1 MKNLF
6 KKYLTQKVRNVI
18 SILIIIFGL
27 VYIVNYS
34 FYRPT
39 YINKYIAM
47 NIYKSP
53 ANNAFT
59 DQNFYN
65 CVIDEYNLK
74 NRTNLGYT
82 TNLSDSQLKTIT
94 FLSCYNLGIT
104 RTNGLEKMT
113 SLTSL
118 FLIENP
124 LTSIDVSKNTAL
136 TKLEVSDTPLT
147 NLDVSKNTA
156 LTDLTVYRNKLT
168 SIDVRNNTA
177 LTSLDVGA
185 NQLTSI
191 DVSKNIV
198 LTELSVSSNQ
208 LTSIDVSKNTKL
220 TKLLVSKNK
229 LPNLDVSKNTVLTDL
244 DVFEN
249 QLTYLDVSKN
259 MVLVDLN
266 VSRNQLTSLD
276 VSKSTALTK
285 LHVGNNQLTYLDV
298 SKSTAL
304 TKLDVSNNQLTYLD
318 VSKNTKLTR
327 LWVSINQL
335 TNIDVRNNTALTE
348 LSVGWNSLTSI
359 DVSKNTALT
368 FLDVSYNQLTSLD
381 VSKSTALTELRSY
394 DNQLTYLNLL
404 NNTKLSDLYLS
415 GNNFSNV
422 LTRYVGDSG
431 NANSAV
437 KLPSHLE
444 QSITWKSED
453 EKIAIS
459 DSDGVVT
466 AIKPG
471 TVNVVGTNKYYTT
484 KTIVNVFEMTSD
496 KYEIDNENLYIYVG
510 NDNDVDTIKNNI
522 NVPDYIEPVIDI
534 DNNVIKLIKNNTNL
548 KEFKIIRINSNGDKI
563 IGSDYIYTRHYNDI
577 SGLSCYNCNA
587 SIEDNNVVIKYNNK
601 EIDRFKLIKFS
612 NKYTL
617 YCIDCA
623 EGASIYTG
631 MDNDE
636 EIINNLA
643 IINGNAVI
651 SNNKLKIIYNDNLL
665 DVYDIRGFSTNYKV
679 LDNNILYTGFNKFN
693 INNISYRGNKITGKY
708 SNNKFTV
715 LYNNV
720 VSMDNY
726 DIITLNGN
734 NMSVSRKNIDTEEI
748 DYDTF
753 ISNLS
758 VIDNFS
764 YKVIYNNEEVTSG
777 NIQPSS
783 ILNIYYHDKLIDKY
797 HINSSYTFELDED
810 ISVLEGESIIYDVSV
825 GFTKNNLLDKVNTS
839 GEVSILDKN
848 MKPIGDNNKIGTGYI
863 FRTIFENDL
872 DNPLDYKLSVRGD
885 VLGTGAL
892 SRDNAKE
899 IAKHIIDKN
908 IINGEEYLLAA
919 DYNKDEK
926 IKMNDVMKILRD
938 MKKQENP

>member
-285 LHVGNNQLTYLDV
+285 LHVGNNQLTSIDV

-304 TKLDVSNNQLTYLD
+304 TELRAYENQLTYLD

>member
-318 VSKNTKLTR
+318 VSKNTKLTI
-327 LWVSINQL
+327 LWVSTNQL